1 MSALTLAATS
11 RPHAKASAGLKG
23 VAGCCRQRFTHHTE
37 GATMNNY
44 SDLFEA
50 RELAHRSGDGIDVS
64 LLWDPQT
71 DEPFVFV
78 IDERDGACHVIP
90 VGFENPMDVYTH
102 PFAFAR

>member
-1 MSALTLAATS
+1 
-11 RPHAKASAGLKG
+11 
-23 VAGCCRQRFTHHTE
+23 
-37 GATMNNY
+37 MNNC

-90 VGFENPMDVYTH
+90 VGFEDPMVVYTH